1 MYSIIYNTD
10 TKLFSVSTR
19 MFNRNN
25 RNNRNNNNSVRY
37 VADDQNLL
45 NQMIQQHRNEWQNAN
60 TPEKKKEF
68 FDRYNI
74 PCHKEGGNGNNN
86 SGGNN
91 NKDNKDKET
100 SNSWTK
106 NSPKI
111 YAYKKLLIKNLE
123 ELKRDHRVI
132 EYKEIGDNYAVETPN
147 DIWLNIYVTAD
158 GTYIITR
165 LEMDNSGYAT
175 TSRRFNA
182 IVAGPKDLR
191 EIISN
196 VRRLEEPGILKKLLL
211 RGVGSITGTDI
222 VGPLRFKLW

>member
-19 MFNRNN
+19 MFAQHGKKNKGNGGGKQFI
-25 RNNRNNNNSVRY
+25 
-37 VADDQNLL
+37 VADSDKQKFEDAKR
-45 NQMIQQHRNEWQNAN
+45 QHSYEWQNAKSFDQKIAFL
-60 TPEKKKEF
+60 KKYGIQHTIKE
-68 FDRYNI
+68 NNNG
-74 PCHKEGGNGNNN
+74 GGNG
-86 SGGNN
+86 GGD
-91 NKDNKDKET
+91 KGDKES